1 MPVRNCHRTFYRDLL
16 LRSSFIVALTL
27 LVSSPSFA
35 VEETPVVPASP
46 STSISRDASTAVN
59 GYLSG
64 RYVYRTAS
72 YSGGKTSDQDLF
84 GDLRLDVTRP
94 KDNRYEFHFL
104 GSVRSDL
111 DGNQD
116 VSAFNPL
123 DDIGDTYG
131 TRTIGYLYEANVVL
145 NEPLQHLTKV
155 RIGRQSGTR
164 DEPVV
169 FDGVAMDMGSDKVNV
184 TLYGGA
190 AMHFYEVNWHW
201 GKDTLEG
208 AGLDYTPRS
217 GTGMSVDFLAVK
229 DKREFTPEDAT
240 VYDRMVSLKVWQQ
253 FEPYTRVAVKYRYLD
268 GEPRDLSL
276 KASTVWQAANIDA
289 TASYFR
295 QFRPQ
300 NELTTDLSLYYDVI
314 GVSAPYQS
322 VDIKVRKFFA
332 ERVAVDL
339 GYFKRELLDSSDQG
353 PFNKDFWRAYFDVEV
368 MDLLLNNLSGML
380 LLEQWD
386 SQGRSYDAVGADL
399 SYKIKKNKKEARI
412 SIGTN
417 YSLYKY
423 DYYTELGVREQVR
436 TWYLTGKYPLIN
448 GFSVNGGYEYEH
460 SFEKYQTLRLGMR
473 YDF

>member
-1 MPVRNCHRTFYRDLL
+1 M
-16 LRSSFIVALTL
+16 RSSLVIVMALLFPL
-27 LVSSPSFA
+27 LTYAADEVPAVLSSPS
-35 VEETPVVPASP
+35 SP
-46 STSISRDASTAVN
+46 DPSLSVN
-59 GYLSG
+59 GYLSA

-72 YSGGKTSDQDLF
+72 SSEGKTSDQDLF
-84 GDLRLDVTRP
+84 GDLRLDITRP

-123 DDIGDTYG
+123 EDVGDTYG
-131 TRTIGYLYEANVVL
+131 KRTIAYLYEANVVL
-145 NEPLQHLTKV
+145 NEPVQHLTRF

-164 DEPVV
+164 DEPVF
-169 FDGVAMDMGSDKVNV
+169 FDGVAMDLGSEKVNLA
-184 TLYGGA
+184 LYGGA
-190 AMHFYEVNWHW
+190 AAHFYEVNAHW
-201 GKDTLEG
+201 GEDTLQG
-208 AGLDYTPRS
+208 AGLDYRPLPA
-217 GTGMSVDFLAVK
+217 TGMSVDFLAVK

-240 VYDRMVSLKVWQQ
+240 IYDRMVSFKVWHL
-253 FEPYTRVAVKYRYLD
+253 FEPYTRVAAKYRFLD
-268 GEPRDLSL
+268 SEPRDLSL

-322 VDIKVRKFFA
+322 FDIKVRKFFA

-339 GYFKRELLDSSDQG
+339 GYFKRELFDSSDEG
-353 PFNKDFWRAYFDVEV
+353 PFNKEFWRAYFDVEV
-368 MDLLLNNLSGML
+368 MDLLLNNLSGTL

-386 SQGRSYDAVGADL
+386 SQGRSYDSVGADL
-399 SYKIKKNKKEARI
+399 SYKIRKNKKEARI

-436 TWYLTGKYPLIN
+436 TWYLTGKYPLTN
-448 GFSVNGGYEYEH
+448 GFSMNGGYEYEH

>member
-1 MPVRNCHRTFYRDLL
+1 MACCSAHRRYRLAIL
-16 LRSSFIVALTL
+16 CILGIVALF
-27 LVSSPSFA
+27 PA
-35 VEETPVVPASP
+35 VLPAADAVPAPASVTPPSEP
-46 STSISRDASTAVN
+46 STKIN
-59 GYLSG
+59 GYFSA

-72 YSGGKTSDQDLF
+72 YSEGKTSDQDLF
-84 GDLRLDVTRP
+84 GDLRLDITRP

-104 GSVRSDL
+104 GLVRSDL

-116 VSAFNPL
+116 VNMFNPL
-123 DDIGDTYG
+123 EDIGDTYG
-131 TRTIGYLYEANVVL
+131 TRTVGNVYEANVVL
-145 NEPLQHLTKV
+145 NDPLQHLTRV

-164 DEPVV
+164 DEPVF
-169 FDGVAMDMGSDKVNV
+169 FDGVAMDLGSEKVNL

-190 AMHFYEVNWHW
+190 AVHFYEVNAHW
-201 GKDTLEG
+201 GEDTLQG
-208 AGLDYTPRS
+208 AGFDYRPLPA
-217 GTGMSVDFLAVK
+217 TGMSVDFLAVK

-240 VYDRMVSLKVWQQ
+240 IHDRMVAFKVWQL
-253 FEPYTRVAVKYRYLD
+253 FEPYTRVAAKYRLLD
-268 GEPRDLSL
+268 GESRDLSL
-276 KASTVWQAANIDA
+276 KASTAWQAVNIDA

-322 VDIKVRKFFA
+322 FDIKVRKFFA

-339 GYFKRELLDSSDQG
+339 GYFKRELLDSSDEG
-353 PFNKDFWRAYFDVEV
+353 PFNKEFWRAYFDVEV
-368 MDLLLNNLSGML
+368 MDLFLNNLSGTL

-436 TWYLTGKYPLIN
+436 TWYLTGKYPLNN

-460 SFEKYQTLRLGMR
+460 SFEKYQILRLGMR